1 MALDTVKRN
10 KRQYEWQKEN
20 TDRIVLLSPKGTKE
34 RIKDAA
40 EMVGLSMSEWINR
53 AIEEKLQQIGP
64 GPEDLEAETETE
76 KD

>member
-1 MALDTVKRN
+1 MAVDVRKRN
-10 KRQYEWQKEN
+10 DRQNKWIKEN
-20 TDRIVLLSPKGTKE
+20 ADRINFMMPKGTKE

-40 EMVGLSMSEWINR
+40 DMVGLSMSEWINR

-64 GPEDLEAETETE
+64 GPEDLNKE

>member
-1 MALDTVKRN
+1 MAVDVRKRN
-10 KRQYEWQKEN
+10 DRQNRWIKEN
-20 TDRIVLLSPKGTKE
+20 ADRINFMMPKGTKE

-64 GPEDLEAETETE
+64 GPEDLEAETEKE
-76 KD
+76 G

>member
-1 MALDTVKRN
+1 MEKPRKFN
-10 KRQYEWQKEN
+10 KQDYDNEYIK
-20 TDRIVLLSPKGTKE
+20 THYDRINFTMPKGTKE

-40 EMVGLSMSEWINR
+40 DMVGLSMSEWINR

-64 GPEDLEAETETE
+64 GPEDLEEE